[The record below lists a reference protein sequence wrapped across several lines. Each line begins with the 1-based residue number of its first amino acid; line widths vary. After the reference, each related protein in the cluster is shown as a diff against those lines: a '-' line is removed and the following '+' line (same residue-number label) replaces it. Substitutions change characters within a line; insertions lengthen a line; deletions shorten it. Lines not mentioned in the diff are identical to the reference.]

1 MTELSNRDQTTTD
14 IRVRSIIIFLLI
26 QATISIA
33 NSYDSS
39 STKLTHFLQYHFLLD
54 ALSISSTFVLLLSIT
69 TIALITSALAMLL
82 DGITL
87 FLIITNILNC
97 ANIYQSNTCYSTF
110 LQDIIIASILAIV
123 CIFDIF
129 QFFAIEKQRK
139 EITLKMAEKTE
150 HLVLQRRARLLHLW
164 SIPFQLGILIADVIL
179 STETENIESL
189 KTPTFLS
196 LILTIVLAST
206 SVMNKPVVIHIL
218 GIIFMVIVAGAD
230 VISYIYLSK
239 RNTTYIV
246 YKEWCILTLLVFDLC
261 LLGVRFFIATY
272 NPHVKTFISS
282 ETNKLKFSIQKLSNP
297 IKKKT

>member
-1 MTELSNRDQTTTD
+1 
-14 IRVRSIIIFLLI
+14 
-26 QATISIA
+26 
-33 NSYDSS
+33 
-39 STKLTHFLQYHFLLD
+39 
-54 ALSISSTFVLLLSIT
+54 
-69 TIALITSALAMLL
+69 
-82 DGITL
+82 
-87 FLIITNILNC
+87 
-97 ANIYQSNTCYSTF
+97 
-110 LQDIIIASILAIV
+110 
-123 CIFDIF
+123 
-129 QFFAIEKQRK
+129 
-139 EITLKMAEKTE
+139 MAEKTE